1 MNIRGGSVPGLGG
14 RQATMGRIFQREEL
28 VLTCQREKGAGRRV
42 VFTQGCFDLLHP
54 GHVRCLEEA
63 RQLGDFLAVAIYS
76 DEDVRR
82 LKGDD
87 HPAIPQQE
95 RAEVLAA
102 LESVDAV
109 VILDELALG
118 ELLARLLPNILVKDA
133 ALPPDQVVGR
143 KEVEAAGGRVV
154 SLAVV
159 EAYSTSR
166 MLRTIREARGSAPSY
181 H

>member
-1 MNIRGGSVPGLGG
+1 M
-14 RQATMGRIFQREEL
+14 
-28 VLTCQREKGAGRRV
+28 
-42 VFTQGCFDLLHP
+42 
-54 GHVRCLEEA
+54 
-63 RQLGDFLAVAIYS
+63 
-76 DEDVRR
+76 
-82 LKGDD
+82 
-87 HPAIPQQE
+87 
-95 RAEVLAA
+95 LAA